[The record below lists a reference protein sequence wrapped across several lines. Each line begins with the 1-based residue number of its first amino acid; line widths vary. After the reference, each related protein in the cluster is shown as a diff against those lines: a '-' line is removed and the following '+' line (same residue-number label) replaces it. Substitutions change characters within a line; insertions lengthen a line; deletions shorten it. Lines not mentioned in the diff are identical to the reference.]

1 MKDIVVPQSKDQ
13 YEKGSEAPKRYIIN
27 EASVRLQTSE
37 GERRYPPGTL
47 FCPKGFRPAGD
58 EHKIP
63 PGVTIAGI
71 ESTEEAPLRRTIHV
85 DWGSARDPVLW
96 ESEPTLRRKI
106 AKAEVRAAM
115 LRAIA
120 VGAAAGTAV
129 AILQGVLPVVGGW
142 LRYWSGIVV
151 GLVVGVI
158 HANPQ
163 T

>member
-1 MKDIVVPQSKDQ
+1 MKDIVVPQSRDQ

-37 GERRYPPGTL
+37 GEHRYPPGTL
-47 FCPKGFRPAGD
+47 FSPKGFKPTG
-58 EHKIP
+58 EEYKIP

-85 DWGSARDPVLW
+85 DWGAAQDPVLW

-106 AKAEVRAAM
+106 AKAEARAAM

-142 LRYWSGIVV
+142 LLHWGGIVV

-158 HANPQ
+158 HTSPQ
-163 T
+163 A

>member
-13 YEKGSEAPKRYIIN
+13 YEKGNEAPKRYIIN

-37 GERRYPPGTL
+37 GQHRFPPGTL
-47 FCPKGFRPAGD
+47 FCPKGHKPTGD
-58 EHKIP
+58 DYKIP
-63 PGVTIAGI
+63 PGVTIAGMV
-71 ESTEEAPLRRTIHV
+71 STEEAPLRRTIHV

-106 AKAEVRAAM
+106 AQAEARATM

-129 AILQGVLPVVGGW
+129 AILEGVLPVFGSWV
-142 LRYWSGIVV
+142 RHWSGMIL
-151 GLVVGVI
+151 GLVVGVV
-158 HANPQ
+158 HANFQ
-163 T
+163 S